1 MPHHSKTLRRQSD
14 HGSATVTALIVV
26 GVAAIII
33 ASLMWRQQLQIRNI
47 ETTRDRMQVQWL
59 QHGMIDFARLVLTQ
73 DQRTSASD
81 HLGEAWALPLSDSK
95 VADFLKNVDIP
106 DELQSVS
113 VNGGI
118 TDAQGLFNLTNLWN
132 ANLQISPNGVL
143 EYSRLLNVLGLN
155 PNLAQLTAQ
164 AVQEKQMAI
173 QDIHDLI
180 GIPGYDASTIKVL
193 RSFVTVL
200 PNTTTINVNTAP
212 AEVLI
217 AAFTGLSR
225 SSANAIVQ
233 NRSNSPAKTLE
244 DINSLLTR
252 SGAGTNV
259 TVDASLVNV
268 NSQFWLA
275 STEVKLGSGIFKNAS
290 LIQRSQSPMALGN
303 YTQVVWNRTN
313 RILSE

>member
-1 MPHHSKTLRRQSD
+1 MPHHRYPLRRQSD

-47 ETTRDRMQVQWL
+47 ETARGRMQVQWL

-73 DQRTSASD
+73 DQRTSTSD

-132 ANLQISPNGVL
+132 TNLQINPNGVL
-143 EYSRLLNVLGLN
+143 EYSRLLNVLGFN

-164 AVQEKQMAI
+164 AVQEKQMVI
-173 QDIHDLI
+173 QEIHDLI
-180 GIPGYDASTIKVL
+180 GIPGYDASTIRVL

-200 PNTTTINVNTAP
+200 PNNTTINVNTAP
-212 AEVLI
+212 AEVLM

-259 TVDASLVNV
+259 TIDASLVNV

-275 STEVKLGSGIFKNAS
+275 STEVKLGSGIFKSTS
-290 LIQRSQSPMALGN
+290 LIQRSPSPMALGN